1 MVSGWARNNRFIADV
16 VGIAIPER
24 EKIFLGALCTK
35 QEKCGIMVYV
45 NVQNSLQL
53 ATGLNLTLIWSNLL
67 WVVKHASMTQ
77 HL

>member
-1 MVSGWARNNRFIADV
+1 MVSDWTRNHRFTANDV
-16 VGIAIPER
+16 GLAIPER

-35 QEKCGIMVYV
+35 QEKWGIMVYV